1 MPGKSVKRCSVRK
14 LFKAIDTDQSGEITL
29 TELKKAFK
37 HAAGDDEILTYEEL
51 KKSCQKATARKSSR
65 RGSANPWRSRKF

>member
-37 HAAGDDEILTYEEL
+37 HAAGDDKVLTYEEL
-51 KKSCQKATARKSSR
+51 KKSCQKVTGRKSSR
-65 RGSANPWRSRKF
+65 RGGSNPLWAY